1 MTKTFE
7 ELQEAL
13 EVAEAALAWERKIP
27 ELLVAVGC
35 DFQRADNARQVYGS
49 ALAAVRDRLD
59 WDEGEAFIVA
69 DLNGSEKVVPAAK
82 TPSFVAAAG
91 EGSNTKRLTSKPI
104 LELVDLAATTG
115 EPAWKPQNLIS
126 IDPRA
131 EQTNHVPSQAL
142 AIALPIKLSGKVVA
156 VLVFCSR
163 RAVSQAETMLS
174 FFDLLAQ
181 KIGATLERQD
191 AIRRERE
198 NTIALLSASKMSA
211 LGEVAAG
218 VAHEIANPISAIAT
232 LCQIVR
238 RLAVADPID
247 GKMLLE
253 QVERIEGSIQ
263 RVTSIISDLQGF
275 SRDASRDPFVEAPLG
290 EVLSQTLNLCR
301 AKFMKDRIALHV
313 DDIPSDWVVECR
325 PSQVVQ
331 VLLNLLGNAHDAA
344 HGTPGPWAKVE
355 ALDRGESFEIAV
367 SNSGAPI
374 PPEIADRVMD
384 AFFTTKPPGKGT
396 GLGLSISSS
405 LAKGHNGNLR
415 LDRSSPT
422 PRFVLVL
429 PKRQPLSAVTHESA
443 A

>member
-1 MTKTFE
+1 MTRTSQ
-7 ELQEAL
+7 ELQGAL
-13 EVAEAALAWERKIP
+13 EAAEAALAWERKIP
-27 ELLVAVGC
+27 ALLLALGI
-35 DFQRADNARQVYGS
+35 DLERTDDARQVYFS
-49 ALAAVRDRLD
+49 ALAAVREYLN
-59 WDEGEAFIVA
+59 WDGGQAFVVTDSREIVTA
-69 DLNGSEKVVPAAK
+69 TPEECNVCSVPAGEW
-82 TPSFVAAAG
+82 PSIG
-91 EGSNTKRLTSKPI
+91 CI
-104 LELVDLAATTG
+104 LRSASSRALIDQAVKTG
-115 EPAWKPQNLIS
+115 EPTWSLGNLRSPDSGGTQTTHGPSKVSIS
-126 IDPRA
+126 PW
-131 EQTNHVPSQAL
+131 
-142 AIALPIKLSGKVVA
+142 IALPIKQYDDRVIA

-163 RAVSQAETMLS
+163 NSISQSDSLRRLCRLIAE
-174 FFDLLAQ
+174 
-181 KIGATLERQD
+181 KIGTTIALQD

-198 NTIALLSASKMSA
+198 HTTVLLNASKMSA

-218 VAHEIANPISAIAT
+218 VAHEIANPISVLAT

-253 QVERIEGSIQ
+253 QVARIERSIQ

-290 EVLSQTLNLCR
+290 GVLSQTLTLCR

-325 PSQVVQ
+325 PSQVSQ

-344 HGTPGPWAKVE
+344 HGTSGAWAKVE

-384 AFFTTKPPGKGT
+384 AF
-396 GLGLSISSS
+396 L
-405 LAKGHNGNLR
+405 
-415 LDRSSPT
+415 
-422 PRFVLVL
+422 
-429 PKRQPLSAVTHESA
+429 PLSPPERARGSD
-443 A
+443 